1 MSFCPIPVVLVG
13 AKIYLTKIH
22 KSSPFVTFLKNNQLY
37 LSVQLTVIKALRNC
51 DP

>member
-1 MSFCPIPVVLVG
+1 MSLCAIPVVIVG

-22 KSSPFVTFLKNNQLY
+22 KSSFVTFIKNNQLY
-37 LSVQLTVIKALRNC
+37 ITVQLSVTKALRNC

>member
-1 MSFCPIPVVLVG
+1 MSVCPLPLVIVG

-22 KSSPFVTFLKNNQLY
+22 KSSSFVTFIKNNQLY
-37 LSVQLTVIKALRNC
+37 ILVQLIVMKALRNC